1 MGKIIL
7 EFDSDE
13 ERDDARTALDAYK
26 WKGAVWDL
34 DQKLREIT
42 KYGYVGK
49 VEATEE
55 ERELAEKLRTTLR
68 EVLEEFNLNLD

>member
-42 KYGYVGK
+42 KYGYFGK
-49 VEATEE
+49 VEATEQ

-68 EVLEEFNLNLD
+68 EILEEYNLNLE

>member
-26 WKGAVWDL
+26 WKGVVWDL
-34 DQKLREIT
+34 DQELR
-42 KYGYVGK
+42 K
-49 VEATEE
+49 VVRHGQIDNRFAYT
-55 ERELAEKLRTTLR
+55 
-68 EVLEEFNLNLD
+68 

>member
-55 ERELAEKLRTTLR
+55 ERALAEKLREELR
-68 EVLEEFNLNLD
+68 RILEDYNLNLD

>member
-13 ERDDARTALDAYK
+13 EREDARTALDAYK

-42 KYGYVGK
+42 KYGFVDK
-49 VEATEE
+49 IEATDQ
-55 ERELAEKLRTTLR
+55 ERDLAEKLRKNLR
-68 EVLEEFNLNLD
+68 EILEDYNLNLD

>member
-7 EFDSDE
+7 EFDSYE
-13 ERDDARTALDAYK
+13 EKDDARAALDGYK

-42 KYGYVGK
+42 KYGYVDK
-49 VEATEE
+49 KEATDQ
-55 ERELAEKLRTTLR
+55 ERELADRLRKELR
-68 EVLEEFNLNLD
+68 EILEDYNLNLD

>member
-49 VEATEE
+49 VEATEQ

-68 EVLEEFNLNLD
+68 EILEEFNLNLD